1 MVVSSKKTDLQQKIL
16 GKTPCRLNSALPLS
30 PHVFLKLTQ
39 MPIEGVQQQLSHP
52 CEQLIP

>member
-16 GKTPCRLNSALPLS
+16 RKTPCSLNSALPLS